1 LSALGSQIFTLAGSV
16 GVRDVARLAPELQ
29 QALSGAGPLAI
40 DCTDLAEIDLS
51 IVQLLVA
58 AHKTAAATGKPLRLI
73 APTGGPL
80 AALLRQAGFLTPD
93 NRPLTP
99 EGQFWINAEAN
110 AA

>member
-1 LSALGSQIFTLAGSV
+1 LNALGSQTFPLAGSV

-29 QALSGAGPLAI
+29 HALSGPSPLAI
-40 DCTDLAEIDLS
+40 DCTDLTDIDLS

-73 APTGGPL
+73 APAGGPL
-80 AALLRQAGFLTPD
+80 TALLRQAGFLTPD

-99 EGQFWINAEAN
+99 EGQFWIDAEAKT
-110 AA
+110 A